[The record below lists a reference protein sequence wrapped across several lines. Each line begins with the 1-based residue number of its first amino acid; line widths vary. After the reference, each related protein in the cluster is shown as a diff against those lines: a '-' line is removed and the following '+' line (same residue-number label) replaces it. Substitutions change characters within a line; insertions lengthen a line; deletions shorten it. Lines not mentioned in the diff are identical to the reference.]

1 MSYNIITNNPEIIS
15 ATDLLEMNVN
25 IESEYIDKVDTL
37 RTKILDGRRPLC
49 RDNVALFNAMVDS
62 MDDHKK
68 TFLYLEKAGEV
79 VGMLDFYIYQ
89 HKPPSSS
96 VYIYISHFCTRN
108 GGGAQMFDELKK
120 LSMQLGIYQIELF
133 PSDRAVGFY
142 VKIGFVKIEDRE
154 GEYIYNLPEPKE
166 EIILTLAISA
176 HGIENHLNPF
186 PQESDIGQYYRHNVT
201 VYSTPAVPDMYGL
214 ISDGVIQEIMIIA
227 KDKFKF
233 EKNRDTRSIINEFK
247 DEFRPEY
254 QKVVSSYQQEE
265 KEDKRIKEPRYL
277 NQTSNLITYLSNKN
291 FVFTEIAGITETIG
305 IIVLDIRQKLTD
317 SHGVITYKRVN
328 LPPSPINL
336 IDKIGVETLIEILS
350 IRRIDLS
357 LEHIYSLLGFTETK
371 DKLDKIS
378 LVELYT
384 FFKATHIDYVN
395 IFDISCRNC
404 ISRNLSEKEIAD
416 IGNSEFF
423 ATVNKK
429 AFGLKEKQRKK
440 NKSKR
445 KKNKRSSQNK
455 GKSKK
460 QLKS

>member
-1 MSYNIITNNPEIIS
+1 MSDNISYHIITNNPKIFS
-15 ATDLLEMNVN
+15 AAKLLEMNVN
-25 IESEYIDKVDTL
+25 IESEYTDKVDIL
-37 RTKILDGRRPLC
+37 RTKILHSRRALC

-62 MDDHKK
+62 MDDHRK
-68 TFLYLEKAGEV
+68 TYLYLEIAGDV
-79 VGMLDFYIYQ
+79 VGILDFYIYQ
-89 HKPPSSS
+89 HPP
-96 VYIYISHFCTRN
+96 VYIYISHFCTSN
-108 GGGAQMFDELKK
+108 GGGAKMFDEIKK

-133 PSDRAVGFY
+133 PVNERATEFY
-142 VKIGFVKIEDRE
+142 VKMGFVEIENK
-154 GEYIYNLPEPKE
+154 GEYIYKLPEPKE

-176 HGIENHLNPF
+176 HGWEDHLNPF
-186 PQESDIGQYYRHNVT
+186 PRESDIGQYYRHNVS
-201 VYSTPAVPDMYGL
+201 VYSTPAVPDMYG
-214 ISDGVIQEIMIIA
+214 ITSDRVIEEIMIIA
-227 KDKFKF
+227 KDNFKF
-233 EKNRDTRSIINEFK
+233 ENNRDTRSIINEFK

-254 QKVVSSYQQEE
+254 QKVVSSHQQEE

-277 NQTSNLITYLSNKN
+277 NQASNLITYLSNKE
-291 FVFTEIAGITETIG
+291 FFFTEIAGITEIIG

-336 IDKIGVETLIEILS
+336 IDKIGVETLIEMLS

-357 LEHIYSLLGFTETK
+357 LEHIYSLLGFTKTK

-395 IFDISCRNC
+395 IFDLSCRNC

-429 AFGLKEKQRKK
+429 AFGLKKKQNK

-455 GKSKK
+455 SKSKK